1 MEKLRLNRFLKTRAE
16 VNEATNFI
24 KANGLAEHALSCKN
38 FDISLI
44 CSNLGDGNLLDMG
57 FIGSHVLD
65 NAVKLGLTG
74 RKVGIDLLYK
84 EEFANDWPN
93 LTGHCEFYS
102 SDLMNTPFEDGSF
115 QNITCLS
122 VIEHSVD
129 FNLLAKECARL
140 LTSDGQLFLTFDYF
154 DPKPDTSKTKLYDL
168 AWNILDRNDVLTLI
182 EACKN
187 NGLVLLSDIDW
198 TLGDAVIN
206 PTFCSPTDVSYTF
219 GCLMFK
225 KVS

>member
-1 MEKLRLNRFLKTRAE
+1 MNKFLKTRAG
-16 VNEATNFI
+16 VDQATDFI
-24 KANGLAEHALSCKN
+24 RANGMVEHALSCKN
-38 FDISLI
+38 FDISI
-44 CSNLGDGNLLDMG
+44 IGSNLGDGDLLDMG

-84 EEFANDWPN
+84 EEFANDWPI
-93 LTGHCEFYS
+93 LTGNCEFYS
-102 SDLMNTPFEDGSF
+102 SDLMNTPFDNESF

-122 VIEHSVD
+122 VIEHMVD
-129 FNLLAKECARL
+129 FNLFAKECSRL
-140 LTSDGQLFLTFDYF
+140 LKNDGHLYLTFDYF
-154 DPKPDTSKTKLYDL
+154 EPKPDTSKSKLYDL
-168 AWNILDRNDVLTLI
+168 DWNILDRNDVMSLIAACESCGLTLQD
-182 EACKN
+182 
-187 NGLVLLSDIDW
+187 DIDW

-225 KVS
+225 KTA